1 MEKKKKKKAFR
12 DLLSKEHYCY
22 NILKLLMKSSAYPA
36 ISVDN
41 PPYMDCFSPFLQE
54 NLDPPLL

>member
-1 MEKKKKKKAFR
+1 
-12 DLLSKEHYCY
+12 
-22 NILKLLMKSSAYPA
+22 MKSSAYPA

-54 NLDPPLL
+54 NLDPPLLWFFKNLNPFMNQGGSQYE